1 MKPLKALALA
11 AMLALTAG
19 APQAQPVPS
28 GNGASAGK
36 ALVAYY
42 SRLGGNTRIVAET
55 IASKV
60 QGTLLRLEPV
70 EPYPEDYK
78 VLTSGIA
85 QAQLENDVRPE
96 LKDYGDIK
104 DYEVIFVGTP
114 VWGGRMTPV
123 VKSFLARHDFAGKRV
138 IPFITHG
145 GGGSYNIPSDMRS
158 LCPGAEFIEP
168 EFAVNGRDS
177 AHAGDDIAAWLSR
190 IGY

>member
-1 MKPLKALALA
+1 MGVVKALALA
-11 AMLALTAG
+11 ALLALTAG
-19 APQAQPVPS
+19 APQARPEPS

-42 SRLGGNTRIVAET
+42 SRLGGNTKIVAEA
-55 IASKV
+55 IASRV
-60 QGTLLRLEPV
+60 DGTLLRLEPV

-85 QAQLENDVRPE
+85 QSQLENDVRPE
-96 LKDYGDIK
+96 LKDYGDIA

-114 VWGGRMTPV
+114 VWGGRMAPV
-123 VKSFLARHDFAGKRV
+123 VKSFLARHDFTGKRV

-158 LCPGAEFIEP
+158 LCEGADFVRA

-177 AHAGDDIAAWLSR
+177 AQATEAIDAWLSR